1 MEDFRKAIEDAVQ
14 QKNWLAALAL
24 SLLIPDICGRIDEPG
39 EKRSGHRYA
48 RWFDKSFSL
57 KEGDK
62 ILAGDDCYA
71 LRCAI
76 THEGRSD
83 TSGQPAKDAI
93 DKFHFVKPADDGSER
108 RVQSLEGVFYIPI
121 DIFARSMCAALTSW
135 LSTKTND
142 ADAQMRIRDLV
153 KIHEPGNIA
162 VGKMTFP
169 SFGSA

>member
-1 MEDFRKAIEDAVQ
+1 MEDFRKAIEDAIQ

-24 SLLIPDICGRIDEPG
+24 SLLIPDICGRIDDPQ
-39 EKRSGHRYA
+39 EKSGLRYA

-57 KEGDK
+57 KESDK
-62 ILAGDDCYA
+62 ILAGGDCYA

-83 TSGQPAKDAI
+83 TSGQPAKDVI
-93 DKFHFVKPADDGSER
+93 DKFHFVKPADDGSETR
-108 RVQSLEGVFYIPI
+108 IESFEGVFSIPI
-121 DIFARSMCAALTSW
+121 DIFAGSMCAALTNW

-142 ADAQMRIRDLV
+142 ADAQMRIRNLV

-162 VGKMTFP
+162 AGKMTFP
-169 SFGSA
+169 SFGST